1 MTISSLLYTPMLVV
15 EFFLVQRAEEIEW
28 GRAFSESITHR
39 VCVSPLIVALLWAN
53 TLVSYA
59 LFAMQTYLT
68 DVWKLSF
75 THAAGI
81 MNIWGGISKVLQLFV
96 VFIID
101 TLLGNFMM
109 LLVSSISYIVGMTL
123 LVMSMPP
130 VLANATGTCKKYEAE
145 CIGQTQK
152 VLFYVGMALIAV
164 GMAGYVA
171 GNNFLMAQKEEELTP
186 VTGFLR
192 RTGFI
197 IGSLVSIAG
206 FFVFPYI
213 KQWLLLFGVP
223 GIFLVWAALL
233 FLSGWNIYNK
243 SGPEGSPV
251 SDVCR
256 VLVAAAL
263 KISQPFPPDAN
274 HLYKED
280 DEGHKSFPPSRFL
293 RCLEKAAII
302 LPDQSVEDQVRNR
315 WKLCSIEQVEAAKF
329 VLRVIPI
336 GTTFIVC
343 TIVSSV
349 GNTFLVE
356 QGSHMNRRLGKW
368 KVPSQVLLVL
378 FSSGKWFFS
387 KLADCLVKKSRIYGP
402 PSAIA
407 VAMLFSVLCC
417 VTAGVI
423 EIERLKV
430 VKRHGLLN
438 KPEEAVP
445 MAAFWLFFP
454 FFLLAGLD
462 SFLSKGV
469 DAFYERGSP
478 DPLRHYCPHFT
489 YAVSGLGL
497 MYSVISV
504 YVVGKISETGGR
516 EGWFQD
522 SLNKSRLDRYY
533 LALAG
538 LSALN
543 LIIFIPLAFL
553 NQKHQP
559 RETSTEEVVE
569 DE

>member
-1 MTISSLLYTPMLVV
+1 MSTGL
-15 EFFLVQRAEEIEW
+15 EELEDLKKGGYLRINK
-28 GRAFSESITHR
+28 F
-39 VCVSPLIVALLWAN
+39 VSPLIAALLWAD

-81 MNIWGGISKVLQLFV
+81 MNIWGGISKVLQLFILFFV
-96 VFIID
+96 D
-101 TLLGNFMM
+101 TLLGNFKM
-109 LLVSSISYIVGMTL
+109 LLVSNISYAVGMTL
-123 LVMSMPP
+123 LIMSMPP
-130 VLANATGTCKKYEAE
+130 VLANATGTCKKYEPE
-145 CIGQTQK
+145 CIGQRQK

-164 GMAGYVA
+164 GMAGNVVA
-171 GNNFLMAQKEEELTP
+171 GGNFLMAHEEEEDTYK
-186 VTGFLR
+186 TKDLR
-192 RTGFI
+192 FFSLY

-223 GIFLVWAALL
+223 GIYL
-233 FLSGWNIYNK
+233 FLTIFDFLRGCNEYKK

-251 SDVCR
+251 IDVCR

-263 KISQPFPPDAN
+263 KISQPFPPDTN
-274 HLYKED
+274 QLYKED
-280 DEGHKSFPPSRFL
+280 DEGHKSFLPSRFL

-302 LPDQSVEDQVRNR
+302 LPDQSLEDQET
-315 WKLCSIEQVEAAKF
+315 L
-329 VLRVIPI
+329 
-336 GTTFIVC
+336 
-343 TIVSSV
+343 
-349 GNTFLVE
+349 
-356 QGSHMNRRLGKW
+356 
-368 KVPSQVLLVL
+368 
-378 FSSGKWFFS
+378 
-387 KLADCLVKKSRIYGP
+387 
-402 PSAIA
+402 SAIA

-417 VTAGVI
+417 ATAGVI

-438 KPEEAVP
+438 KPDEAVP

-497 MYSVISV
+497 MYSVICV
-504 YVVGKISETGGR
+504 YVVGKISEIGGR

-533 LALAG
+533 LVLAG
-538 LSALN
+538 FGALN

-553 NQKHQP
+553 YQKHQP
-559 RETSTEEVVE
+559 RETSTGEVVE